1 METHSGSIDI
11 NTSMKETE
19 QAFGQMKCCITK
31 MQLVDKA
38 RSINACS
45 EVILAVENM
54 PEKEYYNT
62 GDVLKTFGCMENAL
76 KAFRDMKFPANK
88 MKIIENCKSLNCRS
102 EVIKALDTCAD
113 REYTSCSDVMMECKG
128 KMNC

>member
-31 MQLVDKA
+31 MQLVNKA

-45 EVILAVENM
+45 EVMLAVENM
-54 PEKEYYNT
+54 PEKEYYNLLSA
-62 GDVLKTFGCMENAL
+62 GRHKNPFNFPIDIAFLKHS
-76 KAFRDMKFPANK
+76 KFNFK
-88 MKIIENCKSLNCRS
+88 SKIN
-102 EVIKALDTCAD
+102 
-113 REYTSCSDVMMECKG
+113 EC
-128 KMNC
+128 